1 MCRTTLPP
9 RRHYLEG
16 KMMKKTL
23 LLTALVVSASA
34 ALAKDPSFAD
44 FKPLDVVDGYQTYG
58 TPAQDISETFI
69 FVDGGAREGKIASIH
84 LLSVLQNSPAFVVV
98 PGRTLAEY
106 VRNTRSAG
114 RKVYSVQCAEKTVRE
129 VARHTNVQGARIPFN
144 RLQGVSKVA
153 ARVVCKVAEQS

>member
-1 MCRTTLPP
+1 
-9 RRHYLEG
+9 
-16 KMMKKTL
+16 MKKTL
-23 LLTALVVSASA
+23 LLTALAVSASA

-44 FKPLDVVDGYQTYG
+44 LKPLDVVDGYQTYG

-114 RKVYSVQCAEKTVRE
+114 SKVYSVQCAEKTVRE
-129 VARHTNVQGARIPFN
+129 VAHHTNAQGARIPFN
-144 RLQGVSKVA
+144 RLQGVSNVA